1 MNKNKNKIKIIS
13 IIGYAITLFLIQ
25 LQYPMGFYLEETM
38 RYKIPMFIF
47 KHGRLPTTFDPAVY
61 DHHWGVSY
69 ANSPNGSFI
78 IESIFMKVFS
88 FFGVNDNHL
97 YLVARGVNILFGC
110 IFMFI
115 IYKIAE
121 ELFDTAKKQY
131 IFVVMIVFWNFVGHI
146 FSFVYFEGLM
156 LIGIAVVVLY
166 LIKGIKTRWGINS
179 CIGIGV
185 GNGIILISY
194 IDGIGYCFASMVAF
208 IATYIFCINKSKK
221 YIDMMKKGILIIFET
236 FIISGWFYIR
246 NYVLYRSF
254 LGKQMLKIKGA
265 SNILSPK
272 VMEARSKE
280 QMFQLKGFLTWVKG
294 QIVSFSGKTVNVQNK
309 VFSILFLVLAIVI
322 LALFIM
328 GIIRVFKSE
337 WKQYGND
344 KKIFTIVMLVGIIST
359 FMLDWYYQ
367 AFHDYNPFF
376 GRYLL
381 PMIISL
387 VFFIVKGL
395 EYIEDKTIIKIIS
408 KGWIFIILFMI
419 VLYLFTYCYLERLNF

>member
-1 MNKNKNKIKIIS
+1 MNNKSKIKTIS
-13 IIGYAITLFLIQ
+13 IISYAIVLFLIQ
-25 LQYPMGFYLEETM
+25 LQYPMGFYYEETM
-38 RYKIPMFIF
+38 KYKIPMFIF
-47 KHGRLPTTFDPAVY
+47 KYGRLPTTFDSATY

-69 ANSPNGSFI
+69 AQSPNGSFI
-78 IESIFMKVFS
+78 IESIFMKIFS
-88 FFGVNDNHL
+88 FFGVHDNHL

-115 IYKIAE
+115 VYKIAE
-121 ELFDTAKKQY
+121 ELLDTAKKQY
-131 IFVVMIVFWNFVGHI
+131 IFVAVIVFWNLVGHI

-156 LIGIAVVVLY
+156 LVGIAVVVLY
-166 LIKGIKTRWGINS
+166 IIKGINTKWGINS
-179 CIGIGV
+179 CIGIGI

-194 IDGIGYCFASMVAF
+194 IDGIGYCFATMVAF
-208 IATYIFCINKSKK
+208 IATYIFCINKPKK
-221 YIDMMKKGILIIFET
+221 YIDMIKKGILIILEA

-246 NYVLYRSF
+246 NYVLYGSF

-265 SNILSPK
+265 STTLSPK

-294 QIVSFSGKTVNVQNK
+294 QIVSFSGKTVNVEIK
-309 VFSILFLVLAIVI
+309 VISILFLIWAIII

-328 GIIRVFKSE
+328 GIIRVFRSE

-376 GRYLL
+376 GRYFL

-387 VFFIVKGL
+387 VFFILKGL
-395 EYIEDKTIIKIIS
+395 EHIEYNTKIKVIS
-408 KGWIFIILFMI
+408 KGWIFIILFMVGLHI
-419 VLYLFTYCYLERLNF
+419 FTYCCLERFNL